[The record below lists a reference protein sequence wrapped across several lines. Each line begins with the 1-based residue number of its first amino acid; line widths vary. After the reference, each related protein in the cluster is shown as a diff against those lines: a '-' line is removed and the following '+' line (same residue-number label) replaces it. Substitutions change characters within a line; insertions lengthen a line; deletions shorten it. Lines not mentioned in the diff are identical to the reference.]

1 MAQPRL
7 VLTKQTESKSVK
19 PVFIDVELHK
29 QILDLKSE
37 TGISIGKIIEKFIR
51 YGLKNVEIEDE

>member
-7 VLTKQTESKSVK
+7 VLTKQTESKVVK

-37 TGISIGKIIEKFIR
+37 TGLSIGKIVEKFVR
-51 YGLKNVEIEDE
+51 YGIKNVEIEDE